1 MKKQVLKPDKF
12 YERILQSN
20 GNYLIADYKEEVL
33 TKEVEIEGVR
43 WIVRRNVP
51 NSHFRYGHCYRL
63 ELERGKQDD
72 RRNENR
78 TNRRSGSSDS

>member
-43 WIVRRNVP
+43 WRSP
-51 NSHFRYGHCYRL
+51 L
-63 ELERGKQDD
+63 D
-72 RRNENR
+72 RPKEC
-78 TNRRSGSSDS
+78 S